1 MVNLKDRIKVI
12 NMTRC
17 EQCGKP
23 MQDILE
29 YVEHILHECR
39 EQTPEYSSKEYKAYS
54 YEGVREQM

>member
-1 MVNLKDRIKVI
+1 
-12 NMTRC
+12 MTRC

-29 YVEHILHECR
+29 YVEHILHECS
-39 EQTPEYSSKEYKAYS
+39 EQTPEYSLEEYKAYG